1 MKFKAYAQRV
11 FCYDFSKCLSFYK
24 DTIGLPLKFGNQDK
38 GWAEFDVGGLS
49 LAIEELDTDDQK
61 SISLVGR
68 FIGLSLEVD
77 DITKV
82 YEELK
87 IKGVEFTS
95 APEQQPWGGIL
106 AHFKDPAG
114 NIITLLGSGNA

>member
-1 MKFKAYAQRV
+1 MKCKAYAQRV
-11 FCYDFSKCLSFYK
+11 FCYNYSKCLSFYK
-24 DTIGLPLKFGNQDK
+24 DTIGLPLKLGNEDT

-49 LAIEELDTDDQK
+49 LAIEKLDINDQE
-61 SISLVGR
+61 SNALVGR

-77 DITKV
+77 DLSMV

-87 IKGVEFTS
+87 SKGVEFTS
-95 APEQQPWGGIL
+95 APKQQSWGGAL

-114 NIITLLGSGNA
+114 NILTLLQSGNA